1 MNKSRKTIIGVVVL
15 LLVLLIC
22 GCGSKAS
29 SESQPTEDT
38 VTQSNTETTSPTIR
52 GEKGGYVL
60 TVNQNTITVLV
71 EDTYK
76 QVQYVSADGS
86 NTIDFYA
93 SPTEMTV
100 VDTTNGVKRYYT
112 EKLDAT
118 NQIYEN
124 PITQICGKFAEL
136 EFKAA
141 ADNENLL
148 VATQAYQVETTQAVA
163 YRCYDICMTWTDNK
177 EYQFQYFEFADGNV
191 MVSAYAPDEINPYFT
206 EDCKWKFDIEN
217 LILYHEETNQT
228 VAIVVQ
234 GMTEGESSA
243 MVDEEDRTYTT
254 QTATVY
260 IELGETES
268 PVSLRYEN
276 QGTTFSYQFLYDFT
290 IEPPVY
296 EKDWSVMSS
305 EEAQKVLM
313 LISMLENLI

>member
-1 MNKSRKTIIGVVVL
+1 MKKNRKPTIGVVIL
-15 LLVLLIC
+15 LLFLLMC

-29 SESQPTEDT
+29 SESNPTTDAP
-38 VTQSNTETTSPTIR
+38 TTSIQDTN
-52 GEKGGYVL
+52 EKGGYVL
-60 TVNQNTITVLV
+60 TVNQTAFTVLV

-76 QVQYVSADGS
+76 QIRYVSADGS

-93 SPTEMTV
+93 SPTEMIV

-124 PITQICGKFAEL
+124 PITHICGSFAEL
-136 EFKAA
+136 EFKPS
-141 ADNENLL
+141 ADNENLM
-148 VATQAYQVETTQAVA
+148 VATQVYQVETTQAVA
-163 YRCYDICMTWTDNK
+163 YRCYDISMTWTDNK
-177 EYQFQYFEFADGNV
+177 AYQYQYFEFADGNV

-260 IELGETES
+260 IELDETEN
-268 PVSLRYEN
+268 PISLRYEN

>member
-1 MNKSRKTIIGVVVL
+1 MKKNRKLTIGVVIL
-15 LLVLLIC
+15 LLILLMC
-22 GCGSKAS
+22 GCGSKTS
-29 SESQPTEDT
+29 SEPNPTTDAP
-38 VTQSNTETTSPTIR
+38 TTSIPYTT
-52 GEKGGYVL
+52 EKGGYVL
-60 TVNQNTITVLV
+60 TVNQTAFTVLV

-76 QVQYVSADGS
+76 QIRYVSADGS

-100 VDTTNGVKRYYT
+100 VDTTKGVKRYYT

-124 PITQICGKFAEL
+124 PITHICGSFAEL
-136 EFKAA
+136 EFDPS

-148 VATQAYQVETTQAVA
+148 VATQTYQVETTQAVA
-163 YRCYDICMTWTDNK
+163 YRCYDISMTWTDNK

-206 EDCKWKFDIEN
+206 EDCKWTFDIEN

-260 IELGETES
+260 IELDETEN
-268 PVSLRYEN
+268 PISLRYEN
-276 QGTTFSYQFLYDFT
+276 QGTIFSYQFLYDFT

>member
-1 MNKSRKTIIGVVVL
+1 MKKNRKLTIGVVIL
-15 LLVLLIC
+15 LLILLMC
-22 GCGSKAS
+22 GCGRKTS
-29 SESQPTEDT
+29 SEPNPTTDAP
-38 VTQSNTETTSPTIR
+38 TTSIQDTT
-52 GEKGGYVL
+52 EKGGYVL
-60 TVNQNTITVLV
+60 TVNQTAFTVLV

-76 QVQYVSADGS
+76 QIRYVSADGS
-86 NTIDFYA
+86 NTIDFYT

-124 PITQICGKFAEL
+124 PITHVCGSFAEL
-136 EFKAA
+136 EFDPS

-148 VATQAYQVETTQAVA
+148 VATQVYQVETTQAVA
-163 YRCYDICMTWTDNK
+163 YRCYDISMTWTDNK

-206 EDCKWKFDIEN
+206 EDCKWKFDIED
-217 LILYHEETNQT
+217 LILYHEETEQT
-228 VAIVVQ
+228 VDIVVQ

-260 IELGETES
+260 IELGETEN

-296 EKDWSVMSS
+296 ENDWSVMSN

-313 LISMLENLI
+313 LITMLENLI

>member
-1 MNKSRKTIIGVVVL
+1 MKKNRKLTIGVVIL
-15 LLVLLIC
+15 LLILLMC

-29 SESQPTEDT
+29 SERNPTMDAP
-38 VTQSNTETTSPTIR
+38 TTSIQDTT
-52 GEKGGYVL
+52 EKGGYVL
-60 TVNQNTITVLV
+60 TVNQTAFTVLA
-71 EDTYK
+71 EDAYK
-76 QVQYVSADGS
+76 QIRYVSADGS

-93 SPTEMTV
+93 CPTEMIV

-124 PITQICGKFAEL
+124 PITHICGIFAEL
-136 EFKAA
+136 EFDPS

-148 VATQAYQVETTQAVA
+148 VATQTYQVETTQAVA
-163 YRCYDICMTWTDNK
+163 YRCYDISMTWTDNK
-177 EYQFQYFEFADGNV
+177 EYKYQYFEFADGNV

-217 LILYHEETNQT
+217 LILYHEETGQT
-228 VAIVVQ
+228 VDIVVQ

-260 IELGETES
+260 IELDETEK
-268 PVSLRYEN
+268 PISLRYEN

-296 EKDWSVMSS
+296 EKDWSVMRS

>member
-1 MNKSRKTIIGVVVL
+1 MKKNRKLTIGVVIL
-15 LLVLLIC
+15 LLILLMC

-29 SESQPTEDT
+29 SERNPTTDAP
-38 VTQSNTETTSPTIR
+38 TTSIQDTT
-52 GEKGGYVL
+52 EKGGYVL
-60 TVNQNTITVLV
+60 TVNQTAFTVLV

-76 QVQYVSADGS
+76 QIRYVSADGS

-124 PITQICGKFAEL
+124 PITHICGSFAEL
-136 EFKAA
+136 EFDPS

-148 VATQAYQVETTQAVA
+148 VATQTYQVETTQAVA
-163 YRCYDICMTWTDNK
+163 YRCYDISMTWTDNK
-177 EYQFQYFEFADGNV
+177 EYKYQYFEFADGNV

-217 LILYHEETNQT
+217 LILYHQETKQT

-260 IELGETES
+260 IELDETEN
-268 PVSLRYEN
+268 PISLRYEN
-276 QGTTFSYQFLYDFT
+276 QGTIFSYQFLYDFT

-296 EKDWSVMSS
+296 ENDWSVMSS

>member
-1 MNKSRKTIIGVVVL
+1 MKKNRKLTIGVVIL
-15 LLVLLIC
+15 LLILLMC

-29 SESQPTEDT
+29 SERNPTMDAP
-38 VTQSNTETTSPTIR
+38 TTSIQDTT
-52 GEKGGYVL
+52 EKGGYVL
-60 TVNQNTITVLV
+60 TVNQTAFTVLV

-76 QVQYVSADGS
+76 QIRYVSADGS
-86 NTIDFYA
+86 NTVDFYA

-124 PITQICGKFAEL
+124 PITHICGSFAEL
-136 EFKAA
+136 EFDPS

-148 VATQAYQVETTQAVA
+148 VATQTYQVETTQAVA
-163 YRCYDICMTWTDNK
+163 YRCYDISMTWTDNK
-177 EYQFQYFEFADGNV
+177 EYKYQYFEFADGNV

-217 LILYHEETNQT
+217 LILYHQETKQT

-260 IELGETES
+260 IELDETEN
-268 PVSLRYEN
+268 PISLRYEN
-276 QGTTFSYQFLYDFT
+276 QGTIFSYQFLYDFT

-296 EKDWSVMSS
+296 ENDWSVMSS

>member
-1 MNKSRKTIIGVVVL
+1 MKKNRKLTIGVVIL
-15 LLVLLIC
+15 LLILLMC
-22 GCGSKAS
+22 GCGSKTS
-29 SESQPTEDT
+29 SEPNPTTDAP
-38 VTQSNTETTSPTIR
+38 TTSIPYTT
-52 GEKGGYVL
+52 EKGGYVL
-60 TVNQNTITVLV
+60 TVNQTAFTVLV

-76 QVQYVSADGS
+76 QIHYVSADGS
-86 NTIDFYA
+86 NTVDFYA

-124 PITQICGKFAEL
+124 PISHICGSFAEL
-136 EFKAA
+136 EFDPS

-148 VATQAYQVETTQAVA
+148 VATQVYQVDTTQAVA
-163 YRCYDICMTWTDNK
+163 YRCYDISMTWTDNK

-217 LILYHEETNQT
+217 LILYHQETKQT

-243 MVDEEDRTYTT
+243 MVDE
-254 QTATVY
+254 
-260 IELGETES
+260 
-268 PVSLRYEN
+268 
-276 QGTTFSYQFLYDFT
+276 
-290 IEPPVY
+290 
-296 EKDWSVMSS
+296 
-305 EEAQKVLM
+305 
-313 LISMLENLI
+313 

>member
-1 MNKSRKTIIGVVVL
+1 MKKNRKLTIGVVIL
-15 LLVLLIC
+15 LLILLMC

-29 SESQPTEDT
+29 SERNPTMDAP
-38 VTQSNTETTSPTIR
+38 TTSIQDTT
-52 GEKGGYVL
+52 EKGGYVL
-60 TVNQNTITVLV
+60 TVNQTAFTVLV

-76 QVQYVSADGS
+76 QIRYVSADGS

-124 PITQICGKFAEL
+124 PITHICGIFAEL
-136 EFKAA
+136 EFKPT

-148 VATQAYQVETTQAVA
+148 VATQTYQVETTQAVA
-163 YRCYDICMTWTDNK
+163 YRCYDISMTWTDNK
-177 EYQFQYFEFADGNV
+177 EYKYQYFEFADGNV

-217 LILYHEETNQT
+217 LILYHQETKQT

-260 IELGETES
+260 IELDETEN
-268 PVSLRYEN
+268 PISLRYEN
-276 QGTTFSYQFLYDFT
+276 QGTIFSYQFLYDFT

-296 EKDWSVMSS
+296 ENDWSVMSS

>member
-1 MNKSRKTIIGVVVL
+1 MKKNRKLTIGVVIL
-15 LLVLLIC
+15 LLILLMC

-29 SESQPTEDT
+29 SERNPTMDAP
-38 VTQSNTETTSPTIR
+38 TTSIQDTT
-52 GEKGGYVL
+52 EKGGYVL
-60 TVNQNTITVLV
+60 TVNQTAFTVLV

-76 QVQYVSADGS
+76 QIHYVSADGS
-86 NTIDFYA
+86 NTVDFYA

-124 PITQICGKFAEL
+124 PITHICGSFAEL
-136 EFKAA
+136 EFDPS

-148 VATQAYQVETTQAVA
+148 VATQTYQVETTQAVA
-163 YRCYDICMTWTDNK
+163 YRCYDISMTWTDNK
-177 EYQFQYFEFADGNV
+177 EYKYQYFEFADGNV

-217 LILYHEETNQT
+217 LILYHQETKQT

-260 IELGETES
+260 IELDETEN
-268 PVSLRYEN
+268 PISLRYEN
-276 QGTTFSYQFLYDFT
+276 QGTIFSYQFLYDFT

-296 EKDWSVMSS
+296 EKNWPVMSG

>member
-1 MNKSRKTIIGVVVL
+1 MKKNRKLTIGVVIL
-15 LLVLLIC
+15 LLILLMC
-22 GCGSKAS
+22 GCGSKTS
-29 SESQPTEDT
+29 SEPNPTTDAP
-38 VTQSNTETTSPTIR
+38 TTSIQDTP
-52 GEKGGYVL
+52 EQGGYVL
-60 TVNQNTITVLV
+60 TVNQTAFTVLV

-76 QVQYVSADGS
+76 QIRYVSADGS
-86 NTIDFYA
+86 NTVDFYA

-124 PITQICGKFAEL
+124 PITHICGSFAEL
-136 EFKAA
+136 EFKPS

-148 VATQAYQVETTQAVA
+148 VATQVYQVDTTQAVA
-163 YRCYDICMTWTDNK
+163 YRCYDISMAWTDNK

-206 EDCKWKFDIEN
+206 EDCKWTFDIEN

-260 IELGETES
+260 IELDETGT
-268 PVSLRYEN
+268 PLSLRYEN

-296 EKDWSVMSS
+296 ENDWTVMSS

-313 LISMLENLI
+313 LITMLENLI

>member
-1 MNKSRKTIIGVVVL
+1 MKKNRKLTIGVVIL
-15 LLVLLIC
+15 LLILLMC

-29 SESQPTEDT
+29 SERNPTMDAP
-38 VTQSNTETTSPTIR
+38 TTSIQDTT
-52 GEKGGYVL
+52 EKGGYVL
-60 TVNQNTITVLV
+60 TVNQTAFTVLV

-76 QVQYVSADGS
+76 QIRYVSADGS

-124 PITQICGKFAEL
+124 PITHICGSFAEL
-136 EFKAA
+136 EFDPS

-148 VATQAYQVETTQAVA
+148 VATQTYQVETTQAVA
-163 YRCYDICMTWTDNK
+163 YRCYDISMTWTDNK
-177 EYQFQYFEFADGNV
+177 EYKYQYFEFADGNV

-217 LILYHEETNQT
+217 LILYHEETGQT
-228 VAIVVQ
+228 VDIVVQ

-260 IELGETES
+260 IELDETEK
-268 PVSLRYEN
+268 PISLRYEN

-296 EKDWSVMSS
+296 ENDWSVMSS

>member
-1 MNKSRKTIIGVVVL
+1 MKKNRKLTIGVVIL
-15 LLVLLIC
+15 LLILLMC
-22 GCGSKAS
+22 GCGSKTS
-29 SESQPTEDT
+29 SEPNPTTDAP
-38 VTQSNTETTSPTIR
+38 TTSIQDTT
-52 GEKGGYVL
+52 EKGGYVL
-60 TVNQNTITVLV
+60 TVNQTAFTVLV

-76 QVQYVSADGS
+76 QIRYVSADGS
-86 NTIDFYA
+86 NTVDFYA

-124 PITQICGKFAEL
+124 PITHICSSFAEL
-136 EFKAA
+136 EFKPS

-148 VATQAYQVETTQAVA
+148 VATQVYQVDTTQAVA
-163 YRCYDICMTWTDNK
+163 YRCYDISMAWTDNK

-206 EDCKWKFDIEN
+206 EDCKWTFDIEN

-260 IELGETES
+260 IELDETET
-268 PVSLRYEN
+268 PISLRYEN

-296 EKDWSVMSS
+296 ENDWTVMSS

-313 LISMLENLI
+313 LITMLENLI

>member
-1 MNKSRKTIIGVVVL
+1 MKKNRKLTIGVVIL
-15 LLVLLIC
+15 LLILLMC

-29 SESQPTEDT
+29 SERNPTMDAP
-38 VTQSNTETTSPTIR
+38 TTSIQDTT
-52 GEKGGYVL
+52 EKGGYVL
-60 TVNQNTITVLV
+60 TVNQTAFTVLV

-76 QVQYVSADGS
+76 QIHYVSADGS
-86 NTIDFYA
+86 NTVDFYA

-124 PITQICGKFAEL
+124 PITHICGSFAEL
-136 EFKAA
+136 EFDPS

-148 VATQAYQVETTQAVA
+148 VATQTYQVETTQAVA
-163 YRCYDICMTWTDNK
+163 YRCYDISMTWTDNK
-177 EYQFQYFEFADGNV
+177 EYKYQYFEFADGNV

-217 LILYHEETNQT
+217 LILYHQETKQT

-260 IELGETES
+260 IELDETEN
-268 PVSLRYEN
+268 PISLRYEN
-276 QGTTFSYQFLYDFT
+276 QGTIFSYQFLYDFT

-296 EKDWSVMSS
+296 ENDWSVMSS

>member
-1 MNKSRKTIIGVVVL
+1 MKKNRKLTIGVVIL
-15 LLVLLIC
+15 LLILLMC

-29 SESQPTEDT
+29 SERNPTMDAP
-38 VTQSNTETTSPTIR
+38 TTSIQDTT
-52 GEKGGYVL
+52 EKGGYVL
-60 TVNQNTITVLV
+60 TVNQTAFTVLV

-76 QVQYVSADGS
+76 QIRYVSADGS

-112 EKLDAT
+112 ENLDAT

-124 PITQICGKFAEL
+124 PITHICGSFAEL
-136 EFKAA
+136 EFDPS

-148 VATQAYQVETTQAVA
+148 VATQTYQVETTQAVA
-163 YRCYDICMTWTDNK
+163 YRCYDISMTWTDNK
-177 EYQFQYFEFADGNV
+177 EYKYQYFEFADGNV

-217 LILYHEETNQT
+217 LILYHQETKQT

-260 IELGETES
+260 IELDETEN
-268 PVSLRYEN
+268 PISLRYEN
-276 QGTTFSYQFLYDFT
+276 QGTIFSYQFLYDFT

-296 EKDWSVMSS
+296 ENDWSVMSS

>member
-1 MNKSRKTIIGVVVL
+1 MKKNRKLTIGVVIL
-15 LLVLLIC
+15 LLILLMC

-29 SESQPTEDT
+29 SERNPTTDAP
-38 VTQSNTETTSPTIR
+38 TTSIQDTT
-52 GEKGGYVL
+52 EKGGYVL
-60 TVNQNTITVLV
+60 TVNQTAFTVLV

-76 QVQYVSADGS
+76 QIRYVSADGS

-93 SPTEMTV
+93 CPTEMIV

-124 PITQICGKFAEL
+124 PITHICGIFAEL

-148 VATQAYQVETTQAVA
+148 VATQAYQVESTQAVA
-163 YRCYDICMTWTDNK
+163 YRCYDISMTWTDGK
-177 EYQFQYFEFADGNV
+177 EYKYQYFEFADGNV

-217 LILYHEETNQT
+217 LILYHEETGQT
-228 VAIVVQ
+228 VDIVVQ

-260 IELGETES
+260 IELDETEK
-268 PVSLRYEN
+268 PISLRYEN

-296 EKDWSVMSS
+296 EKDWSVMRS

>member
-1 MNKSRKTIIGVVVL
+1 MKKNRKLTIGVVIL
-15 LLVLLIC
+15 LLILLMC

-29 SESQPTEDT
+29 SERNPTTDAP
-38 VTQSNTETTSPTIR
+38 TTSIQDTT
-52 GEKGGYVL
+52 EKGGYVL
-60 TVNQNTITVLV
+60 TVNQTAFTVLV
-71 EDTYK
+71 EDAYK
-76 QVQYVSADGS
+76 QIHYVSADGS
-86 NTIDFYA
+86 NTIDFYV
-93 SPTEMTV
+93 SPTEMIM

-124 PITQICGKFAEL
+124 PITHICGSFAEL
-136 EFKAA
+136 EFDPS

-148 VATQAYQVETTQAVA
+148 VATQVYQVDTTQAVA
-163 YRCYDICMTWTDNK
+163 YRCYDISMTWTDNK

-206 EDCKWKFDIEN
+206 EDCKWTFDIEN

-228 VAIVVQ
+228 VAIQVL

-260 IELGETES
+260 IELDKTEN

-276 QGTTFSYQFLYDFT
+276 QGTIFSYQFLYDFT

>member
-1 MNKSRKTIIGVVVL
+1 MKKNRKLTIGVVIL
-15 LLVLLIC
+15 LLILLMC
-22 GCGSKAS
+22 GCGSKTS
-29 SESQPTEDT
+29 SEPNPTTDAP
-38 VTQSNTETTSPTIR
+38 TTSIQDTT
-52 GEKGGYVL
+52 EKGGYVL
-60 TVNQNTITVLV
+60 TVNQTAFTVLV

-76 QVQYVSADGS
+76 QIRYVSADGS
-86 NTIDFYA
+86 NTVDFYA

-124 PITQICGKFAEL
+124 PITHICGSFAEL
-136 EFKAA
+136 EFKPS

-148 VATQAYQVETTQAVA
+148 VATQVYQVDTTQAVA
-163 YRCYDICMTWTDNK
+163 YRCYDISMAWTDNK
-177 EYQFQYFEFADGNV
+177 EYQFQYFDFSDGNV

-206 EDCKWKFDIEN
+206 EDCKWTFDIEN

-260 IELGETES
+260 IELDETET
-268 PVSLRYEN
+268 PISLRYEN

-296 EKDWSVMSS
+296 ENDWTVMSS

-313 LISMLENLI
+313 LITMLENLI

>member
-1 MNKSRKTIIGVVVL
+1 MKKNRKLTIGVVIL
-15 LLVLLIC
+15 LLILLMC

-29 SESQPTEDT
+29 SERNPTTDAP
-38 VTQSNTETTSPTIR
+38 TTSIQDTT
-52 GEKGGYVL
+52 EKGGYVL
-60 TVNQNTITVLV
+60 TVNQTAFTVLA
-71 EDTYK
+71 EDAYK
-76 QVQYVSADGS
+76 QIRYVSADGS

-93 SPTEMTV
+93 CPTEMIV

-124 PITQICGKFAEL
+124 PITHICGIFAEL
-136 EFKAA
+136 EFKPT

-163 YRCYDICMTWTDNK
+163 YRCYDISMTWTDGK
-177 EYQFQYFEFADGNV
+177 EYKYQYFEFADGNV

-217 LILYHEETNQT
+217 LILYHEETGQT
-228 VAIVVQ
+228 VDIVVQ

-260 IELGETES
+260 IELDETEK
-268 PVSLRYEN
+268 PISLRYEN

>member
-1 MNKSRKTIIGVVVL
+1 MKKNRKLTIGVVIL
-15 LLVLLIC
+15 LLILLMC

-29 SESQPTEDT
+29 SERNPTMDAP
-38 VTQSNTETTSPTIR
+38 TTSIQDTT
-52 GEKGGYVL
+52 EKGGYVL
-60 TVNQNTITVLV
+60 TVNQTAFTVLA
-71 EDTYK
+71 EDAYK
-76 QVQYVSADGS
+76 QIRYVSADGS
-86 NTIDFYA
+86 NTVDFYA

-124 PITQICGKFAEL
+124 PITHICGSFAEL
-136 EFKAA
+136 EFDPS

-148 VATQAYQVETTQAVA
+148 VATQTYQVETTQAVA
-163 YRCYDICMTWTDNK
+163 YRCYDISMTWTDNK
-177 EYQFQYFEFADGNV
+177 EYKYQYFEFADGNV

-217 LILYHEETNQT
+217 LILYHEETGQT
-228 VAIVVQ
+228 VDIVVQ

-260 IELGETES
+260 IELDETEN
-268 PVSLRYEN
+268 PISLRYEN
-276 QGTTFSYQFLYDFT
+276 QGTIFSYQFLYDFT

-296 EKDWSVMSS
+296 ENDWSVMSS

>member
-1 MNKSRKTIIGVVVL
+1 MKKNRKLTIGVVIL
-15 LLVLLIC
+15 LLILLMC

-29 SESQPTEDT
+29 SERNPTMDAP
-38 VTQSNTETTSPTIR
+38 TTSIQDTT
-52 GEKGGYVL
+52 EKGGYVL
-60 TVNQNTITVLV
+60 TVNQTAFTVLV

-76 QVQYVSADGS
+76 QIRYVSADGS

-124 PITQICGKFAEL
+124 PITHICGSFAEL
-136 EFKAA
+136 EFDPS

-148 VATQAYQVETTQAVA
+148 VATQTYQVETTQAVA
-163 YRCYDICMTWTDNK
+163 YRCYDISMTWTDNK
-177 EYQFQYFEFADGNV
+177 EYKYQYFEFADGNV

-217 LILYHEETNQT
+217 LILYHQETKQT

-260 IELGETES
+260 IELDETEN
-268 PVSLRYEN
+268 PISLRYEN
-276 QGTTFSYQFLYDFT
+276 QGTIFSYQFLYDFT

-296 EKDWSVMSS
+296 EKDWSVMRS

>member
-1 MNKSRKTIIGVVVL
+1 MKKNRKLTIGVVIL
-15 LLVLLIC
+15 LLILLMC

-29 SESQPTEDT
+29 SERNPTMDAP
-38 VTQSNTETTSPTIR
+38 TTSIQDTT
-52 GEKGGYVL
+52 EKGGYVL
-60 TVNQNTITVLV
+60 TVNQTAFTVLA
-71 EDTYK
+71 EDAYK
-76 QVQYVSADGS
+76 QIRYVSADGS

-93 SPTEMTV
+93 CPTEMIV

-124 PITQICGKFAEL
+124 PITHICGIFAEL
-136 EFKAA
+136 EFDPS

-148 VATQAYQVETTQAVA
+148 VATQTYQVETTQAVA
-163 YRCYDICMTWTDNK
+163 YRCYDISMTWTDNK
-177 EYQFQYFEFADGNV
+177 EYKYQYFEFADGNV

-206 EDCKWKFDIEN
+206 EDCKWTFDIEN
-217 LILYHEETNQT
+217 LILYHEETGQT
-228 VAIVVQ
+228 VDIVVQ

-260 IELGETES
+260 IELDETEK
-268 PVSLRYEN
+268 PISLRYEN

-296 EKDWSVMSS
+296 EKDWSVMRS

>member
-1 MNKSRKTIIGVVVL
+1 MKKNRKLTIGVVIL
-15 LLVLLIC
+15 LLILLMC

-29 SESQPTEDT
+29 SERNPTTDAP
-38 VTQSNTETTSPTIR
+38 TTSIQDTT
-52 GEKGGYVL
+52 EKGGYVL
-60 TVNQNTITVLV
+60 TVNQTAFTVLV

-76 QVQYVSADGS
+76 QIRYVSADGS
-86 NTIDFYA
+86 NTVDFYA
-93 SPTEMTV
+93 SPTEMIM

-124 PITQICGKFAEL
+124 PITHICGSFAEL
-136 EFKAA
+136 EFDPS

-148 VATQAYQVETTQAVA
+148 VATQVYQVDTTQAVA
-163 YRCYDICMTWTDNK
+163 YRCYDISMTWTDNK

-217 LILYHEETNQT
+217 LILYHEETGQT
-228 VAIVVQ
+228 VDIVVQ

-260 IELGETES
+260 IELDKTEN

-276 QGTTFSYQFLYDFT
+276 QGTIFSYQFLYDFT

>member
-1 MNKSRKTIIGVVVL
+1 MKKNRKLTIGVVIL
-15 LLVLLIC
+15 LLILLMC

-29 SESQPTEDT
+29 SERNPTTDAP
-38 VTQSNTETTSPTIR
+38 TTSIQDTT
-52 GEKGGYVL
+52 EKGGYVL
-60 TVNQNTITVLV
+60 TVNQTAFTVLV

-76 QVQYVSADGS
+76 QIRYVSADGS

-124 PITQICGKFAEL
+124 PITHICGSFAEL
-136 EFKAA
+136 EFDPS

-148 VATQAYQVETTQAVA
+148 VATQTYQVETTQAVA
-163 YRCYDICMTWTDNK
+163 YRCYDISMTWTDNK
-177 EYQFQYFEFADGNV
+177 EYKYQYFEFADGNV

-217 LILYHEETNQT
+217 LILYHEETGQT
-228 VAIVVQ
+228 VDIVVQ

-260 IELGETES
+260 IELDETEK
-268 PVSLRYEN
+268 PISLRYEN

>member
-1 MNKSRKTIIGVVVL
+1 MKKNRKLTIGVVIL
-15 LLVLLIC
+15 LLILLMC

-29 SESQPTEDT
+29 SERNPTTDAP
-38 VTQSNTETTSPTIR
+38 TTSIQDTT
-52 GEKGGYVL
+52 EKGGYVL
-60 TVNQNTITVLV
+60 TVNQTAFTVLV

-76 QVQYVSADGS
+76 QIRYVSADGS
-86 NTIDFYA
+86 NTVDFYA
-93 SPTEMTV
+93 SPTEMIM

-124 PITQICGKFAEL
+124 PITHICGIFAEL
-136 EFKAA
+136 EFKPT

-148 VATQAYQVETTQAVA
+148 VATQAYQVESTQAVA
-163 YRCYDICMTWTDNK
+163 YRCYDISMTWTDGK
-177 EYQFQYFEFADGNV
+177 EYKYQYFEFADGNV

-217 LILYHEETNQT
+217 LILYHEETGQT
-228 VAIVVQ
+228 VDIVVQ

-260 IELGETES
+260 IELDETEK
-268 PVSLRYEN
+268 PISLRYEN

>member
-1 MNKSRKTIIGVVVL
+1 MKKNRKLTIGVVIL
-15 LLVLLIC
+15 LLILLMC

-29 SESQPTEDT
+29 SERNPTMDAP
-38 VTQSNTETTSPTIR
+38 TTSIQDTT
-52 GEKGGYVL
+52 EKGGYVL
-60 TVNQNTITVLV
+60 TVNQTAFTVLV

-76 QVQYVSADGS
+76 QIRYVSADGS
-86 NTIDFYA
+86 NTVDFYA
-93 SPTEMTV
+93 SPTEMIM

-124 PITQICGKFAEL
+124 PITHICGSFAEL
-136 EFKAA
+136 EFDPS

-148 VATQAYQVETTQAVA
+148 VATQTYQVETTQAVA
-163 YRCYDICMTWTDNK
+163 YRCYDISMTWTDNK
-177 EYQFQYFEFADGNV
+177 EYKYQYFEFADGNV

-217 LILYHEETNQT
+217 LILYHQETKQT

-260 IELGETES
+260 IELDETEN
-268 PVSLRYEN
+268 PISLRYEN
-276 QGTTFSYQFLYDFT
+276 QGTIFSYQFLYDFT

-296 EKDWSVMSS
+296 ENDWSVMSS

>member
-1 MNKSRKTIIGVVVL
+1 MKKNRKLTIGIVIL
-15 LLVLLIC
+15 LLILIMC
-22 GCGSKAS
+22 GCGSKTP

-38 VTQSNTETTSPTIR
+38 VTQSNTETTLPITH

-60 TVNQNTITVLV
+60 TVNQATVTVLA
-71 EDTYK
+71 EDAYK
-76 QVQYVSADGS
+76 QIRYVSADGS
-86 NTIDFYA
+86 NTVDFYA
-93 SPTEMTV
+93 SPSEMIV
-100 VDTTNGVKRYYT
+100 VDTTDGVTRYYT
-112 EKLDAT
+112 EKLENT
-118 NQIYEN
+118 TQVYEN

-136 EFKAA
+136 EFEAS
-141 ADNENLL
+141 ADKENLL
-148 VATQAYQVETTQAVA
+148 VATQVYQVETTQAVA
-163 YRCYDICMTWTDNK
+163 YRLYDISMTWTDNK
-177 EYQFQYFEFADGNV
+177 EYKYQYFEFADGKV

-228 VAIVVQ
+228 VEIVVQ

-243 MVDEEDRTYTT
+243 MVDEKDRTYTT

-260 IELGETES
+260 LEQDKAEKPI
-268 PVSLRYEN
+268 SLRYEN

-296 EKDWSVMSS
+296 EKDWSVMSN

-313 LISMLENLI
+313 LITMLENLI

>member
-1 MNKSRKTIIGVVVL
+1 MKKNRKLTIGVVIL
-15 LLVLLIC
+15 LLILLMC

-29 SESQPTEDT
+29 SERNPTMDAP
-38 VTQSNTETTSPTIR
+38 TTSIQDTT
-52 GEKGGYVL
+52 EKGGYVL
-60 TVNQNTITVLV
+60 TVNQTAFTVLV

-76 QVQYVSADGS
+76 QIHYVSADGS
-86 NTIDFYA
+86 NTVDFYA
-93 SPTEMTV
+93 SPTEMIM

-124 PITQICGKFAEL
+124 PISHICGSFAEL
-136 EFKAA
+136 EFDPS

-148 VATQAYQVETTQAVA
+148 VATQVYQVDTTQAVA
-163 YRCYDICMTWTDNK
+163 YRCYDISMTWTDNK
-177 EYQFQYFEFADGNV
+177 EYKYQYFEFADGNV

-217 LILYHEETNQT
+217 LILYHQETKQT

-260 IELGETES
+260 IELDETEK
-268 PVSLRYEN
+268 PISLRYEN

-296 EKDWSVMSS
+296 EKDWSVMRS

>member
-1 MNKSRKTIIGVVVL
+1 MKKNRKLTIGVVIL
-15 LLVLLIC
+15 LLILLMC

-29 SESQPTEDT
+29 SERNPTMDAP
-38 VTQSNTETTSPTIR
+38 TTSIQDTT
-52 GEKGGYVL
+52 EKGGYVL
-60 TVNQNTITVLV
+60 TVNQTAFTVLV

-76 QVQYVSADGS
+76 LIHYVSADGS
-86 NTIDFYA
+86 NTVDFYA

-124 PITQICGKFAEL
+124 PISHICGIFAEL
-136 EFKAA
+136 EFDPS

-148 VATQAYQVETTQAVA
+148 VATQVYQVDTTQAVA
-163 YRCYDICMTWTDNK
+163 YRCYDISMTWTDNK

-217 LILYHEETNQT
+217 LILYHEETGQT
-228 VAIVVQ
+228 VDIVVQ

-260 IELGETES
+260 IELDETEK
-268 PVSLRYEN
+268 PISLRYEN